1 MKDTGSVPQDW
12 TLWEL
17 EYRAFGSLWVK
28 GSRKLGQS
36 QGAWQRVMATIGKAL
51 VPVFPMGVLMQRE
64 KKGKW
69 PYRKEECRT
78 EAM

>member
-1 MKDTGSVPQDW
+1 MKETGSVQQDW
-12 TLWEL
+12 TPWEL

-51 VPVFPMGVLMQRE
+51 VPAFPMGVLMQRE
-64 KKGKW
+64 KRAKW
-69 PYRKEECRT
+69 PYLLQEGRI
-78 EAM
+78 